1 MYLHRPHISNIRE
14 LIRRSTSFG
23 ALAPQSECVDV
34 SKLFFPM
41 LTSKVVMT
49 TIYFVTPPIFGNDRH
64 VKFLAV
70 ALHSHLNNGPDCCHR
85 FVERPFMAEKKTP
98 LNNYSLRGK
107 NVQTLKPLLRSYLP
121 RLQLAFRRNSNVVA
135 SL

>member
-1 MYLHRPHISNIRE
+1 MKNVSKARFSV

-41 LTSKVVMT
+41 LTSNVVMT
-49 TIYFVTPPIFGNDRH
+49 ATVYHPPSNFGNDSH

-85 FVERPFMAEKKTP
+85 FVERAFMAEK
-98 LNNYSLRGK
+98 NSLQQLFVEGE
-107 NVQTLKPLLRSYLP
+107 NVQTLKPLLIS
-121 RLQLAFRRNSNVVA
+121 
-135 SL
+135 

>member
-1 MYLHRPHISNIRE
+1 MSISNVHRE
-14 LIRRSTSFG
+14 FYTHGMPMLKIYKKYTQNFVRRSTSFG

-49 TIYFVTPPIFGNDRH
+49 ATIFITPPNFGNDRH

-107 NVQTLKPLLRSYLP
+107 KC
-121 RLQLAFRRNSNVVA
+121 SNT
-135 SL
+135 

>member
-1 MYLHRPHISNIRE
+1 MAGSSVGPFVVAQYRM
-14 LIRRSTSFG
+14 IRRSTSFG

-49 TIYFVTPPIFGNDRH
+49 ATFYHPPSIFGNDRH

-70 ALHSHLNNGPDCCHR
+70 ALHSHLNNGPDYCHR
-85 FVERPFMAEKKTP
+85 FVERPFMAEKKNSLEQLFVEGKKMFKH
-98 LNNYSLRGK
+98 LNRC
-107 NVQTLKPLLRSYLP
+107 
-121 RLQLAFRRNSNVVA
+121 
-135 SL
+135 

>member
-1 MYLHRPHISNIRE
+1 MKYKSSF
-14 LIRRSTSFG
+14 IRRSTSFG

-41 LTSKVVMT
+41 LTSNVVMST
-49 TIYFVTPPIFGNDRH
+49 TFCTPPPIFGNDRH

-85 FVERPFMAEKKTP
+85 FVERSFMAEKKTP
-98 LNNYSLRGK
+98 FNNYSLEGK
-107 NVQTLKPLLRSYLP
+107 KCSNTQT
-121 RLQLAFRRNSNVVA
+121 VA
-135 SL
+135 EIIFASPSTSFSSQ

>member
-1 MYLHRPHISNIRE
+1 
-14 LIRRSTSFG
+14 
-23 ALAPQSECVDV
+23 
-34 SKLFFPM
+34 M

-49 TIYFVTPPIFGNDRH
+49 ATFYHPPSIFENDRH

-85 FVERPFMAEKKTP
+85 FVERAFMAEKK
-98 LNNYSLRGK
+98 NSLQQLFVGGEK

-121 RLQLAFRRNSNVVA
+121 RLQLAFRRNSSVVV